1 MSDLSASSRGGVVDF
16 VFEIPEY
23 GKSSIVF
30 FSSSEQKAHFMS
42 HSGIISPTPPPAYDV
57 AKLLCCDISV

>member
-23 GKSSIVF
+23 GNPPLS
-30 FSSSEQKAHFMS
+30 FSAAQNKKH
-42 HSGIISPTPPPAYDV
+42 ISPPPQPMMLPNFYV
-57 AKLLCCDISV
+57 VIFQLICIN

>member
-23 GKSSIVF
+23 GNPLLHCLFQQLRTKSTFYV
-30 FSSSEQKAHFMS
+30 
-42 HSGIISPTPPPAYDV
+42 PTPPQANVV
-57 AKLLCCDISV
+57 AKLLCCDISVDLH